1 MPVVSRMKTSIVITR
16 TKKDRITSAAKELL
30 VQNNEGLRFSELVS
44 RLHAAFPDDPHGTI
58 TGTVW
63 NLDTRFPDEIYKPSR
78 GLFRLLR
85 FREGTPPAPVAAVSQ
100 KTAPSIRESDFY
112 EPFADYLV
120 NELEECTVAVPAG
133 GNRFG
138 GKWGT
143 PDVFGIFKARE
154 SDIVKTPRE
163 VVVAEIKLDAGQ
175 LITAFGQVCGHK
187 LFSHRSY
194 LVVPRQAPPKDIHR
208 LDALCLIFGIGLILY
223 DTTKPNDPSFQIR
236 VRAAKHEPDSF
247 YVNQNI
253 RIIANDLMRPANHGI
268 WTPPS
273 SRKKT
278 SRYEV
283 LSLTG
288 QRRTFLRWHS
298 CAQAAA

>member
-1 MPVVSRMKTSIVITR
+1 MQHK
-16 TKKDRITSAAKELL
+16 
-30 VQNNEGLRFSELVS
+30 EGLRFSELVS
-44 RLHAAFPDDPHGTI
+44 RLQIAFPTDPHGTI

-78 GLFRLLR
+78 GLFRLTK
-85 FREGTPPAPVAAVSQ
+85 FREGTPPPAPQVAATPQ
-100 KTAPSIRESDFY
+100 MTAPSIRESDFY

-120 NELEECTVAVPAG
+120 NEFEECTVAVSLG

-154 SDIVKTPRE
+154 SDIVKSPLE

-175 LITAFGQVCGHK
+175 LITAFGQACGYK

-194 LVVPRQAPPKDIHR
+194 LVVPRHAPPEDIDR

-223 DTTKPNDPSFQIR
+223 DATKPNDPSFQIR

-253 RIIANDLMRPANHGI
+253 KVIANDL
-268 WTPPS
+268 
-273 SRKKT
+273 K
-278 SRYEV
+278 
-283 LSLTG
+283 L
-288 QRRTFLRWHS
+288 
-298 CAQAAA
+298 

>member
-1 MPVVSRMKTSIVITR
+1 MATTT
-16 TKKDRITSAAKELL
+16 TKRDRITQEAKELL
-30 VQNNEGLRFSELVS
+30 AKQEAGIRFSELVS
-44 RLHAAFPDDPHGTI
+44 RLRSAFPDDPYGTV

-78 GLFRLLR
+78 GLFRLIK
-85 FREGTPPAPVAAVSQ
+85 FRD
-100 KTAPSIRESDFY
+100 TAPSQLLQPAPSLEKPTAIRESDFY

-120 NELEECTVAVPAG
+120 NELEECTVAVPLG

-143 PDVFGIFKARE
+143 PDVFGIFKSRE
-154 SDIVKTPRE
+154 SDIVKSPLE

-175 LITAFGQVCGHK
+175 LITAFGQACAYK

-194 LVVPRQAPPKDIHR
+194 LVVPRNAPPEDIDR

-223 DTTKPNDPSFQIR
+223 DATKPDDPAFQIR
-236 VRAAKHEPDSF
+236 VRATKHEPDSF

-253 RIIANDLMRPANHGI
+253 KVIADDL
-268 WTPPS
+268 
-273 SRKKT
+273 K
-278 SRYEV
+278 
-283 LSLTG
+283 L
-288 QRRTFLRWHS
+288 
-298 CAQAAA
+298 